1 MLQEFTYTVLVSDSL
16 SGLIKVN
23 FIIIIILRN
32 YDTKLNKT
40 IQNTMTVSEELK
52 NKAIKLGLCKQW
64 TDDWGEAD
72 LDTLCELYTTG
83 IDFCIINSYPSN
95 EYIKTNF
102 GKIAENH
109 GIFTDANIDVTNP
122 DIAILNGKTKGYIKL
137 TGFASRD
144 IYVRH
149 NSIVTIEI
157 TDQAR
162 AFIRIFDNAFVKVI
176 NKTTNKIFVYKY
188 SDKAVIKGDVQ
199 VREKSLREL

>member
-1 MLQEFTYTVLVSDSL
+1 
-16 SGLIKVN
+16 
-23 FIIIIILRN
+23 
-32 YDTKLNKT
+32 
-40 IQNTMTVSEELK
+40 MTVSEELK

-64 TDDWGEAD
+64 TDDWGEPNLDD
-72 LDTLCELYTTG
+72 LVEMYISG
-83 IDFCIINSYPSN
+83 QDFCLLNNYPSN

-102 GKIAENH
+102 GKVAENH
-109 GIFTDANIDVTNP
+109 GVFTDTTIDLINP
-122 DIAILNGKTKGYIKL
+122 DVAILNGKTKGYIKL
-137 TGFASRD
+137 SGFASRD
-144 IYVRH
+144 IYVKH